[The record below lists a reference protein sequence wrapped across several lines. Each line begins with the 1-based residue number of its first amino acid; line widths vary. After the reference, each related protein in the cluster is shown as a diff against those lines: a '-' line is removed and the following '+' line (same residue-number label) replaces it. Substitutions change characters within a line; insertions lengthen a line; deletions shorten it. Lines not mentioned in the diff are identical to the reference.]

1 MLLKINS
8 QGEDVKKIQIKLGL
22 VSDGIFG
29 PQTQE
34 AVKAWQ
40 TKNGLF
46 PDGIIGDKTWNKMF
60 AQIESISESVFDT
73 SVFKLDKL
81 KGHIPDSV
89 ISQIPETCKKFNITN
104 VLRLSHFLAQCA
116 HESGG
121 FKVTTENLYYTSDGL
136 KKIFPSY
143 FPGNLS
149 ESYAKQPEK
158 IADKTKKYR

>member
-29 PQTQE
+29 PHTQE

-60 AQIESISESVFDT
+60 AQIESISEYSFLYIVFII
-73 SVFKLDKL
+73 V
-81 KGHIPDSV
+81 
-89 ISQIPETCKKFNITN
+89 
-104 VLRLSHFLAQCA
+104 
-116 HESGG
+116 
-121 FKVTTENLYYTSDGL
+121 
-136 KKIFPSY
+136 
-143 FPGNLS
+143 
-149 ESYAKQPEK
+149 
-158 IADKTKKYR
+158 